1 MSESVLPMF
10 SSGSFI
16 VSGKILQARLQQY
29 VNRELPDV
37 QANFPKG
44 APSFVLL
51 ISANGMATCAGFPL
65 LAPLAPAPPSLPSSG
80 SWEADLCRL
89 ITQVPLFLAADWV
102 HLRGRIPSRTKGG
115 RREVRCYSPA
125 QFLSSS
131 GPVSPHPP
139 LHSPGQALALSFLP
153 VALQAWRC

>member
-1 MSESVLPMF
+1 MTEPWKPRQPLSPSHPLCPVLP
-10 SSGSFI
+10 
-16 VSGKILQARLQQY
+16 
-29 VNRELPDV
+29 V
-37 QANFPKG
+37 QRNGPLSWFPYQPANFPKG